1 MKCLANDGK
10 DSFIF
15 RDRDAIILAIVA
27 IVLSITSAKA
37 ELKVD
42 ITRGTVK
49 ALPIAVA
56 NFVGTNKKEVELGKS
71 ITSVISSDLERS
83 GLFRPISQ
91 KAFIDT
97 EKSLDILPKFQ
108 NWRILTYKPWSKGV
122 L

>member
-1 MKCLANDGK
+1 MMEKIVL
-10 DSFIF
+10 FF

-91 KAFIDT
+91 KAFIET
-97 EKSLDILPKFQ
+97 EKSLDI
-108 NWRILTYKPWSKGV
+108 
-122 L
+122 

>member
-56 NFVGTNKKEVELGKS
+56 NFVGTNKKG
-71 ITSVISSDLERS
+71 S
-83 GLFRPISQ
+83 GIGEEYYLC
-91 KAFIDT
+91 
-97 EKSLDILPKFQ
+97 
-108 NWRILTYKPWSKGV
+108 N
-122 L
+122 